1 MSSSPKT
8 TSKRSVER
16 QHSETVNDFIS
27 DKLKCYLCK
36 SVFKDPRVLDCLH
49 NFCFNCL
56 NQIDI
61 NRNAASN
68 QFWSRYS
75 NGSELEWN
83 CKKLL
88 WVYNVCYDNFC
99 IYLVSDKKD
108 TSLSGSVTSG
118 DEHSLNRSPQGS
130 RNKRMSKV
138 RSKSVASNRRRSS
151 VVSFNDKPKTIV
163 CPICG
168 TATEIPVGGLCR
180 LPQNFIMVRQVEEA
194 ITKTGVQQ
202 VARIW
207 CNLCSTDVIVSVF

>member
-56 NQIDI
+56 NQIDM

-83 CKKLL
+83 CKRLL
-88 WVYNVCYDNFC
+88 
-99 IYLVSDKKD
+99 
-108 TSLSGSVTSG
+108 
-118 DEHSLNRSPQGS
+118 
-130 RNKRMSKV
+130 
-138 RSKSVASNRRRSS
+138 
-151 VVSFNDKPKTIV
+151 
-163 CPICG
+163 
-168 TATEIPVGGLCR
+168 
-180 LPQNFIMVRQVEEA
+180 
-194 ITKTGVQQ
+194 
-202 VARIW
+202 
-207 CNLCSTDVIVSVF
+207 